1 MKVDV
6 KLFAVA
12 KQYAGTDTITLE
24 LDEQAATAGQLK
36 LQLVQQIPQLQ
47 PFLNSLR
54 IAVNQ
59 QYASDQTQLR
69 AHDEIACIPPVSGG

>member
-1 MKVDV
+1 M
-6 KLFAVA
+6 FAGQTVRRLRHHHHRI
-12 KQYAGTDTITLE
+12 GR
-24 LDEQAATAGQLK
+24 QAATAGQLK
-36 LQLVQQIPQLQ
+36 VQLVQQIPELQ
-47 PFLNSLR
+47 PLLNSLR

>member
-12 KQYAGTDTITLE
+12 KQYAGTDTIMIE
-24 LDEQAATAGQLK
+24 LDEPATAGQLK
-36 LQLVQQIPQLQ
+36 VQLAQQIPQLQ
-47 PFLNSLR
+47 PLLNSLR

-59 QYASDQTQLR
+59 QYASDQTQLH